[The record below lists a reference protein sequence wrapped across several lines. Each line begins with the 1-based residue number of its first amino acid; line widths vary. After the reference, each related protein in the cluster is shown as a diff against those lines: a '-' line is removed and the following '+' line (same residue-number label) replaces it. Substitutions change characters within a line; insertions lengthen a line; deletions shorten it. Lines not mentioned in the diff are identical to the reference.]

1 MKSIPTMTARST
13 VFSGLRAGGSCRR
26 QIATDSIASDLLVPG
41 TPRHRHAPGWLRLLI
56 HLDDILLRIAGV
68 LLQVAYRGGV
78 VRLALREC
86 LDEHWL
92 LVLHF
97 CEMDVE
103 DGVMRL
109 RIERHASAWR
119 VYADSALERLN
130 HLLPI
135 ERACFFDAGG
145 PEQHALVA

>member
-26 QIATDSIASDLLVPG
+26 QIATVSLASDLLVPG
-41 TPRHRHAPGWLRLLI
+41 SPRDFGMRPGWLRLLI

-68 LLQVAYRGGV
+68 LLQVAYCGGV

-86 LDEHWL
+86 LDEHRL

-97 CEMDVE
+97 GEMDVE

-109 RIERHASAWR
+109 RIERHASA
-119 VYADSALERLN
+119 
-130 HLLPI
+130 
-135 ERACFFDAGG
+135 
-145 PEQHALVA
+145 